1 MEKKPKIITK
11 PIIKKIMHN
20 NKIMKENEQK
30 KKKMSNDFNFS
41 NLWPMSWDHKR
52 CKWKNVKLM
61 EKCEAKSLSNQ
72 VSKDKIKKNQLYK
85 RI

>member
-30 KKKMSNDFNFS
+30 KRRCQTTLTFQTCDPCHEIISVANGKM
-41 NLWPMSWDHKR
+41 
-52 CKWKNVKLM
+52 
-61 EKCEAKSLSNQ
+61 
-72 VSKDKIKKNQLYK
+72 
-85 RI
+85 